1 MYLDEFLEDIPFD
14 QTRKYVATVL
24 TNMEIY
30 SRLYSNGKTGIEV
43 NLSLALPTPRNDMEM
58 F

>member
-1 MYLDEFLEDIPFD
+1 MSLDEFLEDIPFE

-24 TNMEIY
+24 TNMEAY
-30 SRLYSNGKTGIEV
+30 SRIYSNGMKGVAV
-43 NLSLALPTPRNDMEM
+43 NLSATLPMPRNDLEI